1 MLVSVLAAAYG
12 GGETNP
18 MDGMKTSMT
27 GMNGDGMMTHI
38 MNGMRPEEMQTMSK
52 RQMVDSAMN
61 TMEGGMGMT
70 AIKMKREA
78 YDSYSYHPAAPQYS
92 PMPAYQASYLSTK
105 SYQAAP
111 AQPSYSAYTDPAY
124 PAPAYPAPAY
134 PAPAYPAP
142 AYPATEYPFP
152 AYWMWKLLCVVILL

>member
-27 GMNGDGMMTHI
+27 GMNGDGMMSHT

-61 TMEGGMGMT
+61 PMEGDIGMT
-70 AIKMKREA
+70 VMKMKREA

-92 PMPAYQASYLSTK
+92 PMPAYQASYPSAK

-111 AQPSYSAYTDPAY
+111 AQPSYSAYTAPAY

-142 AYPATEYPFP
+142 AYSAPAYPATEYPFP
-152 AYWMWKLLCVVILL
+152 AY